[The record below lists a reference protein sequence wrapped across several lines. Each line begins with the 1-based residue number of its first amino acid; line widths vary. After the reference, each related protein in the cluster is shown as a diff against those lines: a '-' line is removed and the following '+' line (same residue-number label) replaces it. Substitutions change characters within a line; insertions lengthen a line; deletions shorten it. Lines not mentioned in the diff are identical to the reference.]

1 MVNKSRFV
9 QSSYF
14 FVLPLV
20 DLQKNVMIPSMTIPT
35 CIDQIIENDNTHME
49 TTKTHSNT
57 APVKFQMDVHNRRL
71 LQHLPW
77 HALLQECQSNGY
89 VPLIVRRRES
99 RLWNAI
105 CERVWP

>member
-20 DLQKNVMIPSMTIPT
+20 DLQKNVMIPSITIPT
-35 CIDQIIENDNTHME
+35 CIDQIIENDNTYME
-49 TTKTHSNT
+49 TTKTHSST

-71 LQHLPW
+71 LQDLPW
-77 HALLQECQSNGY
+77 NALLQEWPAHGV
-89 VPLIVRRRES
+89 VPLMY
-99 RLWNAI
+99 RLADSGNPLTLW
-105 CERVWP
+105 